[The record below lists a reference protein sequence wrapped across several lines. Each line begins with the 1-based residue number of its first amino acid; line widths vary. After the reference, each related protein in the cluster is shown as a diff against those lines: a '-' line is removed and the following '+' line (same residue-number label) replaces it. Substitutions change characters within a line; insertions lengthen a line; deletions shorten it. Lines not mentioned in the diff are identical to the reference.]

1 MMDWTGK
8 VCVVTGGAQGIGR
21 ELVTGFSSLGACV
34 AFIDTN
40 QEAGE
45 QLLASLHRDGKNV
58 LFVHGDI
65 AEPAVLEGFS
75 RRVADAF
82 GGVDVL
88 VNNAC
93 LTRGGILTPCGYDE
107 FNYVLRVEVSAPYYL
122 TQLFLPLFREGAS
135 VVNLSSTRAGMSQR
149 DTESYSAAKGG
160 ISSLTHALANSLA
173 GKVRVNA
180 IAPGWI
186 ETGRGEHSE
195 ADRAQHPSGRVGQP
209 DDILRAVLFLCDREN
224 SFINGETLTI
234 DGGMSRRMIYSGD
247 EGWEHRP

>member
-1 MMDWTGK
+1 M
-8 VCVVTGGAQGIGR
+8 GR
-21 ELVTGFSSLGACV
+21 ELVTGFSSLGARV
-34 AFIDTN
+34 ALIDVDRK
-40 QEAGE
+40 AGE
-45 QLLASLHRDGKNV
+45 QLLAALPGGGKDT

-65 AEPAVLEGFS
+65 AEPTVLEVFS

-93 LTRGGILTPCGYDE
+93 LTRGGILTPCGYDA
-107 FNYVLRVEVSAPYYL
+107 FNYVLRVGVSAPYYL
-122 TQLFLPLFREGAS
+122 TQLLLPLFREGAS
-135 VVNLSSTRAGMSQR
+135 VVNLSSTRAEMSQR

-186 ETGRGEHSE
+186 ETGKEEHTQ
-195 ADRAQHPSGRVGQP
+195 ADRAQHPSGRVGEP
-209 DDILRAVLFLCDREN
+209 NDILRAVLFLCDEAN
-224 SFINGETLTI
+224 SFVNGETLTI

-247 EGWEHRP
+247 EGWEYHP

>member
-21 ELVTGFSSLGACV
+21 ELVTGFSSLGARV
-34 AFIDTN
+34 AWIDVDR
-40 QEAGE
+40 EAGE
-45 QLLASLHRDGKNV
+45 QLLTALPGGGKDT
-58 LFVHGDI
+58 LFVHGDV
-65 AEPAVLEGFS
+65 AESTILEGFS

-93 LTRGGILTPCGYDE
+93 LTRGGILTPCDYDE
-107 FNYVLRVEVSAPYYL
+107 FNYVLRVGVSAPYYL
-122 TQLFLPLFREGAS
+122 TQLLLPLFRQGAS

-186 ETGRGEHSE
+186 ETGKEEHNQ
-195 ADRAQHPSGRVGQP
+195 ADRGQHPSGRVGRP

-224 SFINGETLTI
+224 TFINGETLTI

-247 EGWEHRP
+247 EGWEYHP